1 MQATCQK
8 SPTKSSAQDPTS
20 IVLSANKLVFTTVG
34 EQIQITATVLDK
46 DSKVISDAA
55 FIWKSE
61 NPDNATVS
69 STGLVTAVSDG
80 TTHIKVY
87 SGYATASAIISVE
100 QRAGSVEI
108 SPTAL
113 TLTHTGQT
121 GQFSAVVK
129 DKGDSP
135 IPDAPVV
142 WSSSKK
148 AVATVNADGLVT
160 AVSNGTAQINA
171 ASGDVSASVTIVV
184 DQAASSMTIT
194 PETATLGSV
203 GATVQL
209 EAVVYDLNGTVI
221 PGVQTAWSSS
231 ERSVATVNADGVVT
245 AVSNGTT
252 QISATSGDVSASA
265 TIVVEQA
272 ASSIA
277 IAPEA
282 ATLGS
287 VGATVLLEAVVY
299 DMAGVVIPGVQVTWS
314 SSERSVATVN
324 ADGVV
329 TAVSNGTAQISAA
342 SGDVSASVTIVVAQV
357 ASSIAIAPEAATLEF
372 VGATIQFEAM
382 VFDSADVVI
391 PDAPVTWSSSET
403 GVATVDTT
411 GIATSVGS
419 GTATITAMSGESSG
433 SATLSVTLPPPPA
446 PPPEPPPIQPPRPP
460 APPPTVSD
468 LRVFTIFMS
477 YTPVPGSGTP
487 GFVRPGTTIELTPW
501 VINDGPES
509 SPSTRIRLFYS
520 TDRTITTSDTQ
531 VLNFAMP
538 GLSVSERFSKTVSTK
553 VPSTAGT
560 YFYGACVDGVAGESN
575 TSNNCSLPLRIFV
588 E

>member
-1 MQATCQK
+1 MTIT
-8 SPTKSSAQDPTS
+8 P
-20 IVLSANKLVFTTVG
+20 N
-34 EQIQITATVLDK
+34 TATLSSVG
-46 DSKVISDAA
+46 
-55 FIWKSE
+55 
-61 NPDNATVS
+61 ATVQ
-69 STGLVTAVSDG
+69 L
-80 TTHIKVY
+80 
-87 SGYATASAIISVE
+87 E
-100 QRAGSVEI
+100 
-108 SPTAL
+108 
-113 TLTHTGQT
+113 
-121 GQFSAVVK
+121 AVVY
-129 DKGDSP
+129 DLNGTV
-135 IPDAPVV
+135 IPGVQAA
-142 WSSSKK
+142 WSSSERS
-148 AVATVNADGLVT
+148 VATVNADGLVT

-171 ASGDVSASVTIVV
+171 ASGDVSAS
-184 DQAASSMTIT
+184 
-194 PETATLGSV
+194 
-203 GATVQL
+203 
-209 EAVVYDLNGTVI
+209 
-221 PGVQTAWSSS
+221 
-231 ERSVATVNADGVVT
+231 
-245 AVSNGTT
+245 
-252 QISATSGDVSASA
+252 A

-277 IAPEA
+277 ITPEA

-287 VGATVLLEAVVY
+287 VGATVLLEAAVY
-299 DMAGVVIPGVQVTWS
+299 DMEGVVIPGVQVTWS
-314 SSERSVATVN
+314 SSERTVATVS

-329 TAVSNGTAQISAA
+329 TAVSNGTAQISAT
-342 SGDVSASVTIVVAQV
+342 SGEVSASATIVVAQV

-391 PDAPVTWSSSET
+391 PDAPVIWSSSERSIATVSADGLVTAVSNGTAQINAASGDVSASVTIVVAQVASSIAIAPEAATLGSVGATVLLEAVVYDSADVVIPDAPVTWSSSERSIATVKADGVVTAVSNGTAQISAASGEVSASATIVVEQVASSIAITPETATLGSVGTTIQFEAMVFDSADVVIPDAPVTWSSSET

-411 GIATSVGS
+411 GLATSVGS

-433 SATLSVTLPPPPA
+433 SATLTVTLPPPP
-446 PPPEPPPIQPPRPP
+446 PPPSPPPPIQPPRPP

-468 LRVFTIFMS
+468 LRVFIVFMS

-509 SPSTRIRLFYS
+509 SPSTRIRIFYS
-520 TDRTITTSDTQ
+520 TDATITTSDTQ

-538 GLSVSERFSKTVSTK
+538 GLSVSERFSKTVSTM

-560 YFYGACVDGVAGESN
+560 YFYGACVDRVAGESN

>member
-1 MQATCQK
+1 MFRLQYISASKYTTAIGIILRCFFVLVLAMQATCSK

-20 IVLSANKLVFTTVG
+20 IVLSVNKLVFTTVG

-87 SGYATASAIISVE
+87 SGYATASAIVSVE

-135 IPDAPVV
+135 IPNAPVV
-142 WSSSKK
+142 WSSSQD

-171 ASGDVSASVTIVV
+171 TSGDVSASVTIVV
-184 DQAASSMTIT
+184 AQAASSMTIT
-194 PETATLGSV
+194 PNIATLISV

-221 PGVQTAWSSS
+221 PGVQAAWSSS
-231 ERSVATVNADGVVT
+231 ERSVATVNADGLVT
-245 AVSNGTT
+245 AVSNGTA
-252 QISATSGDVSASA
+252 QISAASGDVSASA

-272 ASSIA
+272 ASSID
-277 IAPEA
+277 ITPEA

-287 VGATVLLEAVVY
+287 VGATVLFEAVVY
-299 DMAGVVIPGVQVTWS
+299 DLEGVVIPGVQVTWS
-314 SSERSVATVN
+314 SSKRSVATVS

-329 TAVSNGTAQISAA
+329 TAVSNGTAQISAT

-357 ASSIAIAPEAATLEF
+357 ASSIAIAPEAATLES
-372 VGATIQFEAM
+372 VGATVQFEAM

-411 GIATSVGS
+411 GLATSVGS
-419 GTATITAMSGESSG
+419 GTATITAMSGKSSG
-433 SATLSVTLPPPPA
+433 SATLTVT
-446 PPPEPPPIQPPRPP
+446 
-460 APPPTVSD
+460 
-468 LRVFTIFMS
+468 
-477 YTPVPGSGTP
+477 
-487 GFVRPGTTIELTPW
+487 
-501 VINDGPES
+501 
-509 SPSTRIRLFYS
+509 
-520 TDRTITTSDTQ
+520 
-531 VLNFAMP
+531 
-538 GLSVSERFSKTVSTK
+538 
-553 VPSTAGT
+553 
-560 YFYGACVDGVAGESN
+560 
-575 TSNNCSLPLRIFV
+575 
-588 E
+588 